1 MIALNRQLV
10 SIFASLAIA
19 SATAAAQALASD
31 QLRDLNDRVHRLESR
46 SVQTDAGD
54 GGIAAF
60 LAGTFCALWAQN
72 TRRDP
77 WLWFFLGL
85 FFNVITLLVLLSK
98 NARDRRLTPQT

>member
-31 QLRDLNDRVHRLESR
+31 QLRDLNDRVHQLESR
-46 SVQTDAGD
+46 CVQTDAGD